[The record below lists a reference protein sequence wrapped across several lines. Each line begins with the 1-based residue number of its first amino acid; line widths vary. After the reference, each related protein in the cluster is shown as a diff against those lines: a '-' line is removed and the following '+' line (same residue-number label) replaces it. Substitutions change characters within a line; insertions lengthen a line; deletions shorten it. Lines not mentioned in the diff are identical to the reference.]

1 MKPVI
6 LLLGLLLAGL
16 AGTAQPD
23 KEVATLTYRNFK
35 EVPAFPLLDLEGK
48 KFSSGSVRPK
58 GKTLVVVYFSPTC
71 SHCIE
76 FTEQLT
82 SKLKSFKNSQ
92 FLYVSAYPLEEIKT
106 FAITRGFHKMPNFRV
121 GQDAAFN
128 MGRFYELKEIPG
140 VFVYNKEGQ
149 LVKSF
154 DSKLKMEDLI
164 AAANQ

>member
-1 MKPVI
+1 MKHVV
-6 LLLGLLLAGL
+6 LLLSLLVAALASP
-16 AGTAQPD
+16 AQS
-23 KEVATLTYRNFK
+23 EQGAATLTYRNFN

-82 SKLKSFKNSQ
+82 SQLKSFRNTQ

-106 FAITRGFHKMPNFRV
+106 FAITRGFHKMSNFRV
-121 GQDAAFN
+121 GQDPEFN

-140 VFVYNKEGQ
+140 VFVYSKEGK
-149 LVKSF
+149 LTRSF
-154 DSKLKMEDLI
+154 DSKLKMEDLV